1 MALEHTSAPSRSS
14 SRVPAG
20 TPRSGVI
27 HVNTRHARH
36 FTVVGNHLLQ
46 HPDLS
51 ATAIGVAAYI
61 QSLPDGAPVGIKALT
76 ERFRE
81 GEIRIGSAL
90 RELEAHG
97 YLERRRV
104 RLDTGQVVTRTYSYN
119 NPGAPAGP
127 PPPPPSPPP
136 QEPQEPDPE
145 PGPGPEPRP
154 QPEPPAAGPVDPR
167 AAGVL
172 AGLRGRDPRLLLS
185 ERDVRRLAPALS
197 LWLERGADPEAVGV
211 ALSANLPEHLR
222 HPASVLAY
230 RLAALLP
237 PHLPKAPS
245 KPEVRRPDP
254 FQTCDGC
261 DRAFRAPEPGR
272 CRDCPPDA
280 AVAA

>member
-1 MALEHTSAPSRSS
+1 M
-14 SRVPAG
+14 
-20 TPRSGVI
+20 
-27 HVNTRHARH
+27 
-36 FTVVGNHLLQ
+36 VGNHLLQ

-61 QSLPDGAPVGIKALT
+61 QSLPEGAPVGIKALA

-104 RLDTGQVVTRTYSYN
+104 RLETGQVVTRTFSYN
-119 NPGAPAGP
+119 HPGAPAEPPPP
-127 PPPPPSPPP
+127 PPPPPS
-136 QEPQEPDPE
+136 QEPVPE
-145 PGPGPEPRP
+145 PEPEPRPLPRP
-154 QPEPPAAGPVDPR
+154 QPEPPAAGPVHPG
-167 AAGVL
+167 AADVL
-172 AGLRGRDPRLLLS
+172 AGLRRRDPRLLLS

-197 LWLERGADPEAVGV
+197 LWLERGADPEAIGQ
-211 ALSANLPEHLR
+211 ALSANLPEPLH

-237 PHLPKAPS
+237 PHLPEALP
-245 KPEVRRPDP
+245 KPPVRRPDP

-272 CRDCPPDA
+272 CRDCPPEA
-280 AVAA
+280 AAAA